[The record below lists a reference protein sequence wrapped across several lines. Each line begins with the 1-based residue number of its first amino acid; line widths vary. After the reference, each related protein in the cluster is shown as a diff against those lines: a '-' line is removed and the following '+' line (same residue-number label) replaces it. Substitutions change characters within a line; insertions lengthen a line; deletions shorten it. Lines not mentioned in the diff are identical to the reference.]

1 MPFWPKNV
9 FKLLKNEEDKLFL
22 EDMMN
27 ERKASIGAEDRV
39 FKKREEAK
47 ISKMIKIKKRIEK
60 EKFRQADNVHEHEKD
75 TPDNIDCDVEYG
87 GMEEWEPSTSRKHR
101 RLTKTGDNIFI
112 PFDILKN
119 PSVVACS
126 TRCNISNGTL
136 SSIVNKLLS
145 ILNQPVLRDRDNKSV
160 YGKPQFP
167 SINGKQNASDFIHP
181 DSCFFFR
188 VLKLDT
194 SFLHTSVESWE
205 QQSSYQLNRNVVK
218 NLEVVNDSAERG
230 VRLAA
235 DYLTRTQIES
245 KYQNVL
251 HVVEKDRHLVADQR
265 YRSQSS
271 TRETWFLRFEE
282 NIV

>member
-1 MPFWPKNV
+1 MHGILHQNV
-9 FKLLKNEEDKLFL
+9 LFSRLIDIEE
-22 EDMMN
+22 
-27 ERKASIGAEDRV
+27 
-39 FKKREEAK
+39 KKE
-47 ISKMIKIKKRIEK
+47 
-60 EKFRQADNVHEHEKD
+60 
-75 TPDNIDCDVEYG
+75 
-87 GMEEWEPSTSRKHR
+87 
-101 RLTKTGDNIFI
+101 L
-112 PFDILKN
+112 
-119 PSVVACS
+119 
-126 TRCNISNGTL
+126 
-136 SSIVNKLLS
+136 VNKLLS
-145 ILNQPVLRDRDNKSV
+145 MPNQPVLRDRDNKSV
-160 YGKPQFP
+160 YRKPQFP

-194 SFLHTSVESWE
+194 SFLHTPVESWE
-205 QQSSYQLNRNVVK
+205 QQSQLNRNVVK

-235 DYLTRTQIES
+235 DYLTRTQIKS

-251 HVVEKDRHLVADQR
+251 QVVEKDRHLVADQR